1 MKRKPKKK
9 PLSTF
14 RERVAGELGKGKTGV
29 DAVQAVHPDTSPE
42 AAAVTASRMMQ
53 DERVRARVHQHIK
66 AQTDCTAEEVIGTLV
81 AQMRGDPTDCLR
93 EDGTF
98 DFERVCQLGLGHLIK
113 KLTQRQTVQE
123 IIPVETGEGEVAPK
137 TTTVL
142 RVDFVTVEFHSSQGA
157 AIQLCRV
164 FGIEQQAR
172 ENERDAKI
180 RLRVAAAL
188 ERLAKKYFKGDLGQA
203 KTAYLTGAPSHSKY
217 LM

>member
-29 DAVQAVHPDTSPE
+29 DAVQAVHPGTSAE

-53 DERVRARVHQHIK
+53 DERVRARVHEHIK

-93 EDGTF
+93 PDGTF
-98 DFERVCQLGLGHLIK
+98 DFELVRRLRLGHLIK
-113 KLTQRQTVQE
+113 KLNQRQTVQE
-123 IIPVETGEGEVAPK
+123 IIPVETGEGEGAPK

-188 ERLAKKYFKGDLGQA
+188 ERLAKKYFKGDLEQA
-203 KTAYLTGAPSHSKY
+203 KTAYLRGAPSHSKY